1 MEYKKI
7 KSQNFSE
14 DDLRELWRTEYCLLE
29 NPIYT
34 FDRVLVKFYED
45 MFDHA
50 FFESDNWQQKDKSIL
65 SLNRC
70 SKMLWIKAT
79 LQDPDAL
86 LKQGYDKKTKSY
98 SDDRR
103 VALVKGNYVVVI
115 RFTRKKEAKFVTA
128 FEIDVEENLSLFTEG
143 PDWSGNDKWL

>member
-1 MEYKKI
+1 MEYRRI
-7 KSQNFSE
+7 KSQSLSE
-14 DDLRELWRTEYCLLE
+14 IELRELWRTAYCLPE

-34 FDRVLVKFYED
+34 FDKVLVKFYED

-70 SKMLWIKAT
+70 SKMFWIKAT

-115 RFTRKKEAKFVTA
+115 RFIRKKEAKFVTA
-128 FEIDVEENLSLFTEG
+128 FEIDLEKNLNLFTNS
-143 PDWSGNDKWL
+143 PDWSGKDKWL